1 MLFFSSGL
9 DSRTVSSAINNNGKS
24 STAMTV
30 AFSENLEVKYARQAA
45 LCAGSEHQFLKLEQ
59 DHLEKTSYLMLKF
72 VEAFMLLMMLFLQAF
87 ILKLKI

>member
-1 MLFFSSGL
+1 MIRKIIVIFSSGL

-59 DHLEKTSYLMLKF
+59 DHLENFYLMLKF
-72 VEAFMLLMMLFLQAF
+72 VEAFMLP
-87 ILKLKI
+87 